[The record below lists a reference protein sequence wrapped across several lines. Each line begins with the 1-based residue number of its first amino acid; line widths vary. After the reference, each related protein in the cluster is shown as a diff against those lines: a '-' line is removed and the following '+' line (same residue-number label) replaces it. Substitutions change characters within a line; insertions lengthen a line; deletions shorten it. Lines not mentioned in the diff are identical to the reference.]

1 MSPELVLRRDCS
13 PDYSDADIGDPVLEV
28 ILQPGVS
35 AASQHKI
42 VKMNKG
48 RHLVSS

>member
-1 MSPELVLRRDCS
+1 LRRECS

-35 AASQHKI
+35 AVLQGVLLEQGRCPTLM
-42 VKMNKG
+42 VKGMFRGK
-48 RHLVSS
+48 